1 MDKNR
6 KNKEEDRTLDELIEK
21 LKKLIGSPGRKFDE
35 FHMIL
40 PFINIRID
48 KELEEIMK
56 EMEKM
61 KKEKKRK

>member
-6 KNKEEDRTLDELIEK
+6 KNKEEDRTLDELIKK
-21 LKKLIGSPGRKFDE
+21 LKGSPGRKFDE